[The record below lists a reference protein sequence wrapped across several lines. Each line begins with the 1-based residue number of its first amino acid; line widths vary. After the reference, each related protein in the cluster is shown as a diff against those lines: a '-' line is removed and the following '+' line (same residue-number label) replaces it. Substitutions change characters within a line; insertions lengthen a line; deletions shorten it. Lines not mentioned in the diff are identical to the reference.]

1 MKIKKTGF
9 VEHRSLS
16 GFDLGPQWAYGGTRV
31 LAPGACSCTSCCSCT
46 AAISVSSIS
55 TALPTKPTR

>member
-1 MKIKKTGF
+1 MEITRTAF

-16 GFDLGPQWAYGGTRV
+16 GFDLGAQGGRAAGSV

-46 AAISVSSIS
+46 AAVSVATVRS
-55 TALPTKPTR
+55 